1 MSHLVFLRKHL
12 IWSTSTLAFSGGFRI
27 HELVSRERQSYDP
40 FVTLLGKD
48 LVLKDN
54 DRYPHMQILL
64 KTQKKDRIGKNEVV
78 DVFGTNNFFC
88 PIKAYKKYKKST
100 SKLSFSAQKPNFRT
114 KDGKAYTGNMFNT
127 DLKTLLSSVIDYTTM
142 GKISSH
148 SFRIGITTM
157 LGKLGF
163 SDQDIMA
170 IGRWSSSAF
179 ELYIRSPR
187 SVRAKTAKRM
197 AEALNNV

>member
-1 MSHLVFLRKHL
+1 MTH
-12 IWSTSTLAFSGGFRI
+12 I
-27 HELVSRERQSYDP
+27 
-40 FVTLLGKD
+40 
-48 LVLKDN
+48 
-54 DRYPHMQILL
+54 QILL

-78 DVFGTNNFFC
+78 DVFGTNNFFLPTQSLQKVSKINVETC
-88 PIKAYKKYKKST
+88 ICST
-100 SKLSFSAQKPNFRT
+100 AQKPNFRT
-114 KDGKAYTGNMFNT
+114 EDGKAYTGKMFNE
-127 DLKTLLSSVIDYTTM
+127 DLKTLLGSVIDYTTM

-197 AEALNNV
+197 AEALDNL